1 MPALRK
7 LELCKK
13 KADIPKPEVIA
24 RLAEASMILFE
35 IAQRQALKAA
45 QTTPKPTQTT
55 PKPTQTTPK
64 PTQTLAQATRKVAR
78 KKGKVLPE
86 KGKVVRTLRRNVAP

>member
-45 QTTPKPTQTT
+45 QTAPKPTQTA
-55 PKPTQTTPK
+55 PK